1 MRRQQPRSAHVAK
14 PTGTLAAFLAMAF
27 LIVGLTGL
35 FTSYAAP
42 LALQRAMAREAAL
55 DEAAAAAREPDQA
68 AALAA
73 LVPRLGESAAAVAP
87 GLDLAARIDAERH
100 AVRVRFAAESAATL
114 RRLRWLVSI
123 ITLMGA
129 AFGVV
134 MLHLAARQPGD
145 GARPRTDSPTG

>member
-1 MRRQQPRSAHVAK
+1 MAK
-14 PTGTLAAFLAMAF
+14 PTGTLAGFLAMAF

-55 DEAAAAAREPDQA
+55 DEAAAAAHGADPA

-73 LVPRLGESAAAVAP
+73 LAPRLGESAAAVAP
-87 GLDLAARIDAERH
+87 GPDLAARIDAERRV
-100 AVRVRFAAESAATL
+100 VRTRFAAESAATL
-114 RRLRWLVSI
+114 TRLRWLVSV

-134 MLHLAARQPGD
+134 MLYLAARQPGA
-145 GARPRTDSPTG
+145 GGRAGTDSATG